1 MKKFTESIKQID
13 LFEDEETLRDILLE
27 YSDVGIKW
35 NISYKLFRIMN
46 DGEGEYFYPVE
57 SSNNKD
63 LLIRHKNIVYSSVR
77 SYHILFVELFDV
89 ILANNKQR
97 GDNRRNFAIPN
108 DNLYKFFEITKDIQ
122 DRIESMGYTFLL
134 SVSHNAEFDILI
146 IEKKNYHE

>member
-1 MKKFTESIKQID
+1 
-13 LFEDEETLRDILLE
+13 
-27 YSDVGIKW
+27 
-35 NISYKLFRIMN
+35 
-46 DGEGEYFYPVE
+46 
-57 SSNNKD
+57 
-63 LLIRHKNIVYSSVR
+63 
-77 SYHILFVELFDV
+77 V